1 MSMECYR
8 VAWYIHL
15 VLFWNS
21 LFCYHYTESFI
32 YKQDIN
38 MNMKQRK
45 VKIPY
50 EGYKLPP
57 SAEQGGQFVD
67 FKKVIERKPV
77 KKVKIKRGI

>member
-1 MSMECYR
+1 
-8 VAWYIHL
+8 
-15 VLFWNS
+15 
-21 LFCYHYTESFI
+21 
-32 YKQDIN
+32 

-50 EGYKLPP
+50 EGYELPP
-57 SAEQGGQFVD
+57 SSAEAGGQFVD